1 MSTQY
6 RAKHLDS
13 QVSGEFLLCF
23 IYGSG
28 LFSKVLLEALASHGI
43 INVRLGKWYPQQPFL
58 DTMRT
63 IQKTIGAVILR
74 QVGLNIGANI
84 STPPNVQDVSTLL
97 ATLAKV
103 YALHHKHDPKHVQ
116 VVVQTENSAQVT
128 FNSPYPPNLEYGI
141 LTGLLERFSAESQN
155 VTISSEEL
163 PGAAIKNS
171 HTVQYHVEW

>member
-6 RAKHLDS
+6 RATHLDS

-28 LFSKVLLEALASHGI
+28 LFSKVLLEALANHGI
-43 INVRLGKWYPQQPFL
+43 KNIRLGKWYPQQPFL

-84 STPPNVQDVSTLL
+84 STPPSVQDIPTLL

-116 VVVQTENSAQVT
+116 VVIQTENSAQVT
-128 FNSPYPPNLEYGI
+128 YNSPYPPNLEYGI
-141 LTGLLERFSAESQN
+141 LTGLLERFSPESQN
-155 VTISSEEL
+155 LSISNVEQ

-171 HTVQYHVEW
+171 HAVQYYVKW